1 VVAVLAILLA
11 GCPYVPISANQ
22 PPERIVGILSDINAL
37 VLLEDGRVDVELL
50 KLGTRMSSMRV
61 IQVSQD
67 APEANLPAVLDEE
80 GQVQLNDLAY
90 IIFTSGSTGKPKGVM
105 IPHRGGSN
113 TCLDMNDR
121 FNVTAQDRVLC
132 LAALSF
138 DLSVYDIF
146 GVMATGGALIMP
158 NHDIKG
164 DPKHWLDLLEAHAV
178 TVWNTAPPV
187 MTMLLDY
194 VASSFVARERFSK
207 LHMRLVLLSGDFIP
221 LKTAPTLKQLLPSKD
236 LVVCSLGGA
245 TEASIWSCY
254 HVIDDV
260 LPEWKRS
267 CLILCDSFLHV
278 FPFSLPPTLPC
289 SVASGLPLCEAMW

>member
-1 VVAVLAILLA
+1 MLA

-22 PPERIVGILSDINAL
+22 PPERIVDILSDIKAL
-37 VLLEDGRVDVELL
+37 VLLEDGRVDVEVL
-50 KLGTRMSSMRV
+50 KLGTTMKSMRV
-61 IQVSQD
+61 IRVVQD
-67 APEANLPAVLDEE
+67 GPEANLPAVLDEE
-80 GQVQLNDLAY
+80 GQVQLDDLAY

-121 FNVTAQDRVLC
+121 FAVTARDRVLC

-146 GVMATGGALIMP
+146 GVMATGGAVIIP
-158 NHDIKG
+158 NHDLKG

-178 TVWNTAPPV
+178 TIWNTAPPV

-194 VASSFVARERFSK
+194 VASSFVARERFS
-207 LHMRLVLLSGDFIP
+207 RLRLRLILLSGDFIP
-221 LKTAPTLKQLLPSKD
+221 LKTAPSLKQLLPNKN
-236 LVVCSLGGA
+236 LIVCSLGGA

-254 HVIDDV
+254 HVIDTV

-267 CLILCDSFLHV
+267 CLILCVSFLHAL
-278 FPFSLPPTLPC
+278 PFSLRPTLPC
-289 SVASGLPLCEAMW
+289 SVVSSLLYL

>member
-1 VVAVLAILLA
+1 
-11 GCPYVPISANQ
+11 
-22 PPERIVGILSDINAL
+22 
-37 VLLEDGRVDVELL
+37 
-50 KLGTRMSSMRV
+50 MSSMRV
-61 IQVSQD
+61 IQVARN
-67 APEANLPAVLDEE
+67 APEANLPAVQNEE
-80 GQVQLNDLAY
+80 GQVQLDDLAY

-105 IPHRGGSN
+105 VPHRGGSN

-146 GVMATGGALIMP
+146 GVMATGGTLIMP
-158 NHDIKG
+158 NHDRKG
-164 DPKHWLDLLEAHAV
+164 DPKHWLDLLEAHEV

-207 LHMRLVLLSGDFIP
+207 LRLRLVLLSGDFIP
-221 LKTAPTLKQLLPSKD
+221 LKTAPSLKQLLPSKH

-267 CLILCDSFLHV
+267 
-278 FPFSLPPTLPC
+278 
-289 SVASGLPLCEAMW
+289 